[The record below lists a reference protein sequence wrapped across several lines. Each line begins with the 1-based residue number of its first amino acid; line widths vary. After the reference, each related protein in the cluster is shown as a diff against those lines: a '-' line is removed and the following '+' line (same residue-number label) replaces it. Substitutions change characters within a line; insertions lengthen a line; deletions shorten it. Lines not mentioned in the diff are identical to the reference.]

1 MVVACMYV
9 NLCVIDYCAN
19 LPPKI
24 TARNLQRTRL
34 RIRFAGRGS
43 LTARNPV

>member
-24 TARNLQRTRL
+24 TARNPR
-34 RIRFAGRGS
+34 RGICS
-43 LTARNPV
+43 ERVCESGLPGAAA